1 MMNGSNIQPERA
13 WQMALDQLRMGMPKA
28 SFDAWVRDTSFVS
41 YEDGVFTIGTPN
53 SYGREWL
60 ASRLTSTLT
69 RLLTGILNQQVVV
82 DFIVV
87 EDYFESKEEDFLD
100 DEDPISDKQPSVISI
115 QAEYQ
120 SIYDEI
126 VQPDQVIVVPGYFMR
141 YIPLLGLELAWLYVG
156 FRQAA
161 YEAGAA
167 RQPGKKFGAPSK
179 KVAHFSG
186 MSTRTFWRWVAKPET
201 WKRLRWL
208 VKPVD
213 SEPRWSRGKDGRPHQ
228 SSRYYR
234 VTMSPPLT
242 PSDERSL
249 RSWLYRQLAQGKTPV
264 AVIQSALET
273 PVDELIPWPDKVTPD
288 EDITDEPH
296 YVQDVLQAVCGAI
309 PESQKSHFQELADKL
324 AHHLMPPKDLV
335 VLTHY
340 FVSHWLPRLG
350 PGPGWFVTLMRDRG
364 YINQRTGEV
373 RDEILL
379 PEGYADVA
387 RWLGLKRVKTVW
399 EWLRTS
405 EVATFVR
412 ETGREIGSWE
422 GAPRRFKVCLGEPMT
437 ESDQTRA
444 NESLSAVAIGAGDTH
459 SSQESN
465 TFLGANDIHSSA
477 ESSNRIGAID
487 THRGNQNANLIGASG
502 THNGATDTHKPGAS
516 DTHVGGV
523 DTHKN
528 GASDT
533 PDWRDWHSL
542 NTLALGLNHKK
553 NTLTTID
560 ADGEPDSEISA
571 SLIGKGVVGMEWNL
585 SDLLVRNRISVKNQE
600 LLLENGM
607 TAQALVSWLLY
618 AASKSG
624 NGIRDPIAHAVSR
637 LISDPSR
644 GSGGAF
650 DQLSELPA
658 NELAEMLVREINGQ
672 SPWNQTW
679 RKAMEGAPRSRLR
692 TLADQLGVPVSDP
705 EYW

>member
-1 MMNGSNIQPERA
+1 MNGSNIQPERA
-13 WQMALDQLRMGMPKA
+13 WQMALDQLRLDMPKA
-28 SFDAWVRDTSFVS
+28 SFDTWVRDTSFVS
-41 YEDGVFTIGTPN
+41 FEDGVFTIGTPN
-53 SYGREWL
+53 AYGREWL
-60 ASRLTSTLT
+60 ASRLTSTVT
-69 RLLTGILNQQVVV
+69 RLMSGILNQQMVVE
-82 DFIVV
+82 FIVT
-87 EDYFESKEEDFLD
+87 EEILENEEDGFL
-100 DEDPISDKQPSVISI
+100 EEEIPVPDKHPTVLSI

-126 VQPDQVIVVPGYFMR
+126 VQPDHVIVVPGYFMR
-141 YIPLLGLELAWLYVG
+141 YIPLLGLELAWLYIG
-156 FRQAA
+156 FRQSA

-179 KVAHFSG
+179 KIAHFSG

-208 VKPVD
+208 VKQVD

-234 VTMSPPLT
+234 VTMNPPLT
-242 PSDERSL
+242 PFDEQSL

-296 YVQDVLQAVCGAI
+296 SVQDVLQAVCGAI
-309 PESQKSHFQELADKL
+309 PESQRTQYQELADKL

-335 VLTHY
+335 FLTHY

-379 PEGYADVA
+379 PEGYAEAA

-399 EWLRTS
+399 EWLRS
-405 EVATFVR
+405 DEVATFVR
-412 ETGREIGSWE
+412 ETGRDIGTWE
-422 GAPRRFKVCLGEPMT
+422 DAPRRFKVCLGEPMT
-437 ESDQTRA
+437 ESDQAHA
-444 NESLSAVAIGAGDTH
+444 NESLFAIEIGVGDTH
-459 SSQESN
+459 SSQN
-465 TFLGANDIHSSA
+465 GNALLGANDTHSSA
-477 ESSNRIGAID
+477 ADLNLIGASDIHREAQSALLVGAID
-487 THRGNQNANLIGASG
+487 THNGAPDIHKIGASG
-502 THNGATDTHKPGAS
+502 IHGGA
-516 DTHVGGV
+516 V
-523 DTHKN
+523 DTHRN

-553 NTLTTID
+553 NTPTTTD
-560 ADGEPDSEISA
+560 ADGEPDSEVSTGT
-571 SLIGKGVVGMEWNL
+571 IGKGVVGMEWNL
-585 SDLLVRNRISVKNQE
+585 SDLLIRNRVSVKNQE
-600 LLLENGM
+600 LLLENGL
-607 TAQALVSWLLY
+607 TAQELVSWLLY
-618 AASKSG
+618 AASTSG

-637 LISDPSR
+637 LIPDPSR
-644 GSGGAF
+644 GSGGTF
-650 DQLSELPA
+650 DQLSKLPA
-658 NELAEMLVREINGQ
+658 NELAEMLVREINGH

-705 EYW
+705 GYW

>member
-1 MMNGSNIQPERA
+1 MNGSNIQPERA
-13 WQMALDQLRMGMPKA
+13 WQMALGQLRLDMPKA
-28 SFDAWVRDTSFVS
+28 SFDTWVRDTSFVS
-41 YEDGVFTIGTPN
+41 FEDGVFTIGTPN
-53 SYGREWL
+53 AYGREWL
-60 ASRLTSTLT
+60 ASRLTSTVT
-69 RLLTGILNQQVVV
+69 RLMTGILNQQL
-82 DFIVV
+82 VV
-87 EDYFESKEEDFLD
+87 EFVVTEETEAIEEDDFL
-100 DEDPISDKQPSVISI
+100 EEADPVPDKRPTVLSI
-115 QAEYQ
+115 QADYQ

-141 YIPLLGLELAWLYVG
+141 YIPLLGLELAWLYIG

-161 YEAGAA
+161 YEAGAV

-208 VKPVD
+208 VKQVD

-228 SSRYYR
+228 SSRHYR
-234 VTMSPPLT
+234 VTMNPPLT
-242 PSDERSL
+242 PFDEQSL

-288 EDITDEPH
+288 EDITGEPH
-296 YVQDVLQAVCGAI
+296 SVQDVLQAVCGAI
-309 PESQKSHFQELADKL
+309 PESQRTQYQELADKL

-335 VLTHY
+335 FLTHY

-350 PGPGWFVTLMRDRG
+350 PGPGWFVTLLRDRG

-379 PEGYADVA
+379 PEGYAEAA
-387 RWLGLKRVKTVW
+387 RWLGLKRVKTIW
-399 EWLRTS
+399 EWLRS
-405 EVATFVR
+405 DEVATFVR
-412 ETGREIGSWE
+412 ETGRDIGTWE
-422 GAPRRFKVCLGEPMT
+422 DAPRRFKVCLGEPMI
-437 ESDQTRA
+437 ESDQVRA
-444 NESLSAVAIGAGDTH
+444 NTSLSAVGIGAGDIH
-459 SSQESN
+459 SSQN
-465 TFLGANDIHSSA
+465 GNALLGANDTHSSA
-477 ESSNRIGAID
+477 AD
-487 THRGNQNANLIGASG
+487 LNLIGASDIHREAQSALLVG
-502 THNGATDTHKPGAS
+502 ANDTHNGAPDIHKIGAS
-516 DTHVGGV
+516 GIHGGAV
-523 DTHKN
+523 DTHRN

-553 NTLTTID
+553 NTSTTTD
-560 ADGEPDSEISA
+560 AGIEPDLAAA
-571 SLIGKGVVGMEWNL
+571 SGRFEKAVVGMEWNI
-585 SDLLVRNRISVKNQE
+585 SELLVRNRISVKNQE
-600 LLLENGM
+600 LLLENGL
-607 TAQALVSWLLY
+607 TAQAFVSWLLY
-618 AASKSG
+618 AASTSG

-637 LISDPSR
+637 LIPDPSR
-644 GSGGAF
+644 GSGGTF

-705 EYW
+705 GYW

>member
-1 MMNGSNIQPERA
+1 MNGSNIQPERA
-13 WQMALDQLRMGMPKA
+13 WQMALDQLRLDMPKA
-28 SFDAWVRDTSFVS
+28 SFDTWVRDTSFVS
-41 YEDGVFTIGTPN
+41 FEDGVFTIGTPN
-53 SYGREWL
+53 AYGREWL
-60 ASRLTSTLT
+60 ASRLTSTVA
-69 RLLTGILNQQVVV
+69 RLMSGILNQQMVVE
-82 DFIVV
+82 FIVT
-87 EDYFESKEEDFLD
+87 EEILENEEDGFV
-100 DEDPISDKQPSVISI
+100 EEEIPVPDKHPTVLSV

-126 VQPDQVIVVPGYFMR
+126 VQPDHVIVVPGYFMR
-141 YIPLLGLELAWLYVG
+141 YIPFLGLELAWLYIG
-156 FRQAA
+156 FRQSA

-208 VKPVD
+208 VKQVD

-228 SSRYYR
+228 STRYYR
-234 VTMSPPLT
+234 VTMNPPLT
-242 PSDERSL
+242 PFDEQSL

-296 YVQDVLQAVCGAI
+296 SVQDVLQAVCGAI
-309 PESQKSHFQELADKL
+309 PESQRTQYQELADKL

-335 VLTHY
+335 FLTHY

-379 PEGYADVA
+379 PEGYTEAA

-399 EWLRTS
+399 EWLRS
-405 EVATFVR
+405 DEVATFVR
-412 ETGREIGSWE
+412 ETGRDIGTWE
-422 GAPRRFKVCLGEPMT
+422 DAPRRFKVCLGEPMT
-437 ESDQTRA
+437 ESDQA
-444 NESLSAVAIGAGDTH
+444 HADESLSAAEIGVGDTH
-459 SSQESN
+459 SSQNGN
-465 TFLGANDIHSSA
+465 TVLGANDIHSSA
-477 ESSNRIGAID
+477 ESSNLIGAID
-487 THRGNQNANLIGASG
+487 THRGNQSADVIGASG
-502 THNGATDTHKPGAS
+502 THNGAADTHKPGAS
-516 DTHVGGV
+516 DTHDGAV

-553 NTLTTID
+553 NTPTTTD
-560 ADGEPDSEISA
+560 ADGENDSGIPA
-571 SLIGKGVVGMEWNL
+571 NTTGRGVVGMEWNL
-585 SDLLVRNRISVKNQE
+585 LDLLVRNRISVKNQE

-618 AASKSG
+618 ATSMSG

-637 LISDPSR
+637 LIPDPSR

-658 NELAEMLVREINGQ
+658 NELADMLVREINGQ
-672 SPWNQTW
+672 SPWNQVW
-679 RKAMEGAPRSRLR
+679 RKAMEGAPRSHLR
-692 TLADQLGVPVSDP
+692 KLADQLGLSVPDTGN
-705 EYW
+705 W

>member
-1 MMNGSNIQPERA
+1 MNGSSIQPERA
-13 WQMALDQLRMGMPKA
+13 WQMALDQLRLDMPKA
-28 SFDAWVRDTSFVS
+28 SFDTWVRDTSFVS
-41 YEDGVFTIGTPN
+41 FNDGVFTIGTPN
-53 SYGREWL
+53 AYGREWL

-69 RLLTGILNQQVVV
+69 RLMTGILNQQLVVE
-82 DFIVV
+82 FIVT
-87 EDYFESKEEDFLD
+87 EEIHENDREVYLEEENSAP
-100 DEDPISDKQPSVISI
+100 DEHPSVLSI

-126 VQPDQVIVVPGYFMR
+126 VQPDHVIVVPGYFIR
-141 YIPLLGLELAWLYVG
+141 YIPLLGLELAWLYIG
-156 FRQAA
+156 FRQSA

-208 VKPVD
+208 VKQVD
-213 SEPRWSRGKDGRPHQ
+213 SEPRWSRGKDGRLHQ

-234 VTMSPPLT
+234 VTMNPPLT
-242 PSDERSL
+242 PFDEQSL

-273 PVDELIPWPDKVTPD
+273 PVDELIPWPDKLTPD

-296 YVQDVLQAVCGAI
+296 SVQDVLQAVCGAI
-309 PESQKSHFQELADKL
+309 PESQRTQYQELADKL

-335 VLTHY
+335 FLTHY

-373 RDEILL
+373 RNEILL
-379 PEGYADVA
+379 PEGYAEVA

-399 EWLRTS
+399 EWLRIS
-405 EVATFVR
+405 EVSTFVR
-412 ETGREIGSWE
+412 ETGREIGAWE
-422 GAPRRFKVCLGEPMT
+422 DAPRRFKVCLGEPMT
-437 ESDQTRA
+437 ESDQARA
-444 NESLSAVAIGAGDTH
+444 NEFLSAVVIGAGDTH
-459 SSQESN
+459 SSQDGN
-465 TFLGANDIHSSA
+465 IVLGAIDIHSSA
-477 ESSNRIGAID
+477 ESSNLIGAID
-487 THRGNQNANLIGASG
+487 THRGNQSANLIGASS
-502 THNGATDTHKPGAS
+502 THNGAPDTHKLGAS
-516 DTHVGGV
+516 DIHDGAV

-553 NTLTTID
+553 NTPTTTD
-560 ADGEPDSEISA
+560 ADGENDSGIPA
-571 SLIGKGVVGMEWNL
+571 NTTGKGVVGMEWNL
-585 SDLLVRNRISVKNQE
+585 LDLLVRNRISVKNQE
-600 LLLENGM
+600 LLLENGL

-618 AASKSG
+618 AASTSG

-637 LISDPSR
+637 LIPNPSR
-644 GSGGAF
+644 GAGGAF

-658 NELAEMLVREINGQ
+658 NELAEMLVREINGY

-705 EYW
+705 GYW